1 MGFFRTVYTLCTRTS
16 AFPEM
21 LGTPVWKA
29 ILHSILLLLI
39 CPLIIAT
46 VQTCREKKDCAGT
59 LESLKQDSGGF
70 GFRGNDMCFGGSF
83 QERHYTFELF
93 GSGMRLDYVTTP
105 QEVQTLKPD
114 HWKEHSGLLITKS
127 RAIFWTKTPDFLF
140 LFWEVPAEIMKSCFS
155 TQGKDPELTSE
166 LVAIAR
172 NSESE
177 PHTGAQLLETAEQS
191 LTPEEKP
198 VQAPPEKSAV
208 QEKSAEP
215 EKSAEQ
221 PAFEMQDIEYI
232 KTMLLSLFWM
242 YLFMQFFAEGILMF
256 LLGGLCFAFM
266 EFLYLRM
273 MPNKLPFG
281 KVYMLTLYAM
291 FPALIVAS
299 LATLTG
305 QTFLSFQTVFLIVFF
320 IYQLFSFKALGLFL
334 NPPDKRQQNN
344 FPDDDDF

>member
-1 MGFFRTVYTLCTRTS
+1 MGFFRTVRTLCTRTG

-29 ILHSILLLLI
+29 LLHSVLLLLI

-46 VQTCREKKDCAGT
+46 VQTCRKKKDCTDT
-59 LESLKQDSGGF
+59 LTRLEKVSGGF
-70 GFRGNDMCFGGSF
+70 GFRGNEMCFGGSF

-93 GSGMRLDYVTTP
+93 GSGMRLDYVTTQ
-105 QEVQTLKPD
+105 QELQALKPD
-114 HWKEHSGLLITKS
+114 HWKEQSGLIVTKS
-127 RAIFWTKTPDFLF
+127 KAIFWTRTQDFSF
-140 LFWEVPAEIMKSCFS
+140 LFWEIPAEIMKSCLS
-155 TQGKDPELTSE
+155 TQGSDPELTSE
-166 LVAIAR
+166 LVAIAQD
-172 NSESE
+172 SKSE
-177 PHTGAQLLETAEQS
+177 PHTAAQLLAAAAQS
-191 LTPEEKP
+191 LPTPEEKP
-198 VQAPPEKSAV
+198 AQAPAAESALPEQSV
-208 QEKSAEP
+208 
-215 EKSAEQ
+215 EQ
-221 PAFEMQDIEYI
+221 PAFEAQDAGYI

-242 YLFMQFFAEGILMF
+242 YLFMQFLAEGILLF

-305 QTFLSFQTVFLIVFF
+305 QTFLSFQTVFLIAFF

-334 NPPDKRQQNN
+334 NPPDKRQQND